1 MTGFL
6 VVAPCKTR
14 DVVEMPLEIIIKI
27 NYSTTCTTRMYM

>member
-14 DVVEMPLEIIIKI
+14 DVEMPLEIIIKI